1 MIVIFLLFFCF
12 LLLRVLDD
20 VPKQGIDENNTSI
33 IIIMQTL
40 LEVARDG
47 IVIPLLKVDGCS
59 INRLTKLGTRTH
71 LELNRTYLTEILVME
86 DLLEE
91 SFVDIVVTDVS
102 RHQGESVVK
111 LENHFR
117 SCAGRET

>member
-1 MIVIFLLFFCF
+1 

-33 IIIMQTL
+33 IMVMQTL

-47 IVIPLLKVDGCS
+47 IVIPLLKVDGCL
-59 INRLTKLGTRTH
+59 INRLTKLGTRTL
-71 LELNRTYLTEILVME
+71 LELNRTYLANMLIFE

-91 SFVDIVVTDVS
+91 SFVDIVMIDVG

-117 SCAGRET
+117 SGSAGRET